1 MVRALIIDSQPL
13 YAERL
18 IQIIDKLGPRAQAS
32 HFDRLE
38 PALAA
43 ARRDKKLDLIV
54 LDLQI
59 PGIDGF
65 ATISQLHNSRSDLP
79 IIAVSTSENSAAI
92 RHAIASGARGYIPR
106 SLGAELVS
114 SAIQLVLSG
123 GVYLPF
129 SVLSDAEPGTDLAE
143 QAPPYLHRSLAD
155 CGPECVRIEQLTP
168 RQRQVLV
175 KLAQGQSNQDI
186 ADALTISVATV
197 KLHVNAVLRG
207 LRAKN
212 RTRAAAIAMQAGI
225 VPWAAQSAAE

>member
-1 MVRALIIDSQPL
+1 MVHALIVDSQPL

-18 IQIIDKLGPRAQAS
+18 IQLISKLGPRAQAS

-43 ARRDKKLDLIV
+43 VRRDKKLDLIV
-54 LDLQI
+54 LDLQM

-65 ATISQLHNSRSDLP
+65 AAIADLHNSRLDLP

-92 RHAIASGARGYIPR
+92 RQAITAGARGYISR

-114 SAIQLVLSG
+114 SAMQLVLSG

-129 SVLSDAEPGTDLAE
+129 SVLRDAEPGTELAE
-143 QAPPYLHRSLAD
+143 QASPYFHRSLAD

-168 RQRQVLV
+168 RQREVLV

-186 ADALTISVATV
+186 ADALSISVATV